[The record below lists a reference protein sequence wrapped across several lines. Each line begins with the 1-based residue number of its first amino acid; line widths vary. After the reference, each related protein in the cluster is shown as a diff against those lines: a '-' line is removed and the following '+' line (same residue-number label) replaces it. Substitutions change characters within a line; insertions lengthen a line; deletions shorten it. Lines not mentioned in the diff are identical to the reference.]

1 MMSALHKNFIAGE
14 WVEGAGVTRNVNPS
28 DTDDLVGEY
37 AQADAAQMGAA
48 VEAARAA
55 FPAWSRTTP
64 QERHDVLLRVSS
76 EILARREEL
85 GRLLAREEGKTLP
98 EATGEVARAGQ
109 IFDFFAG
116 EALRIPGEKFA
127 SVRPNIDIEATREP
141 MGVVGIIAPWNFP
154 IAIPAWK
161 IAPALAY
168 GNTVV
173 FKPADLVPGM
183 AHALAE
189 IIVRAGAPKGAFNL
203 VMGRGSVVGQAL
215 LDHKHVDAI
224 TFTGS
229 VATGRRVAAAC
240 AQAMRKFQ
248 LEMGGKNPLVV
259 LADADLPNAVE
270 CAVNGAYYSTGQRCT
285 ASSRIIVEEGV
296 YKRFADTL
304 MDRMRALV
312 VDDALKSGTQI
323 GPVVDKNQLD
333 QDQSYVA
340 IGRDEGAKL
349 ALGGELLNRAT
360 PGFYMAPALFLDAD
374 NRMRISRE
382 EIFGPVA
389 AMIPAR
395 DYEHALA
402 IANDTEFGLCA
413 GICTTS
419 LKRAAHFKRN
429 AEAGMIMVNL
439 PTAGVDYHAP
449 FGGRKGSSLGPRE
462 QGRYA
467 AEFYTT
473 VKTSYVLA

>member
-1 MMSALHKNFIAGE
+1 MSALHKNLIAGE
-14 WVEGAGVTRNVNPS
+14 WVEGVDVSRNVNPS
-28 DTDDLVGEY
+28 DTNDIVGEY
-37 AQADAAQMGAA
+37 AQADAGQAHAA
-48 VEAARAA
+48 ITAAHAA
-55 FPAWSRTTP
+55 LPAWARTTP
-64 QERHDVLLRVSS
+64 QERHDILSRTSA
-76 EILARREEL
+76 EILARRDEL

-98 EATGEVARAGQ
+98 EATGEVVRAGQ

-116 EALRIPGEKFA
+116 ETLRIPGEKFA
-127 SVRPNIDIEATREP
+127 SVRPNVEIEATREP
-141 MGVVGIIAPWNFP
+141 VGVVGIISPWNFP

-161 IAPALAY
+161 IAPALAF

-173 FKPADLVPGM
+173 FKPADLVPGS

-189 IIVRAGAPKGAFNL
+189 ILVRAGVPKGVFNL
-203 VMGRGSVVGQAL
+203 VMGRGSVVGQAI
-215 LDHKHVDAI
+215 LDHKQVDAV

-240 AQAMRKFQ
+240 AGAMRKFQ
-248 LEMGGKNPLVV
+248 LEMGGKNPIVV

-270 CAVNGAYYSTGQRCT
+270 CAVNGAYFSTGQRCT
-285 ASSRIIVEEGV
+285 ASSRIVVEELV
-296 YKRFADTL
+296 YSRFADLLTE
-304 MDRMRALV
+304 RIRSLV
-312 VDDALKSGTQI
+312 VDDALKPGTHV
-323 GPVVDKNQLD
+323 GPVVDAAQLD
-333 QDQSYVA
+333 QDLSYIE
-340 IGRDEGAKL
+340 IGRSEGARL
-349 ALGGELLNRAT
+349 ALGGERLNRSA

-374 NRMRISRE
+374 NSMRISRE

-389 AMIPAR
+389 SMIPAR
-395 DYEHALA
+395 DYDHALA

-419 LKRAAHFKRN
+419 LKRASHFKRN
-429 AEAGMIMVNL
+429 AEAGMVMVNL

-473 VKTSYVLA
+473 VKTAYTLA

>member
-1 MMSALHKNFIAGE
+1 MSALHKNLIAGE
-14 WVEGAGVTRNVNPS
+14 WVEGVGVSRNVNPS
-28 DTDDLVGEY
+28 DTNDIVGEY
-37 AQADAAQMGAA
+37 AQADASQAHAA
-48 VEAARAA
+48 IAAAHAA
-55 FPAWSRTTP
+55 LPAWARTTP
-64 QERHDVLLRVSS
+64 QERHDILSRTSA
-76 EILARREEL
+76 EILARRDEL

-116 EALRIPGEKFA
+116 ETLRIPGEKFA
-127 SVRPNIDIEATREP
+127 SVRPNVEIEATREP
-141 MGVVGIIAPWNFP
+141 VGVVGIISPWNFP

-161 IAPALAY
+161 IAPALAF

-173 FKPADLVPGM
+173 FKPADLVPGS

-189 IIVRAGAPKGAFNL
+189 IIVRAGVPKGVFNL
-203 VMGRGSVVGQAL
+203 VMGRGSVVGQAI
-215 LDHKHVDAI
+215 LDHKQVDAV

-240 AQAMRKFQ
+240 AGAMRKFQ
-248 LEMGGKNPLVV
+248 LEMGGKNPIVV

-270 CAVNGAYYSTGQRCT
+270 CAVNGAYFSTGQRCT
-285 ASSRIIVEEGV
+285 ASSRIIVEEPV
-296 YKRFADTL
+296 YSQFADL
-304 MDRMRALV
+304 LAERIRALV
-312 VDDALKSGTQI
+312 VDDALKAGTHV
-323 GPVVDKNQLD
+323 GPVVDAAQLD
-333 QDQSYVA
+333 QDLSYIE
-340 IGRDEGAKL
+340 IGRSEGARL
-349 ALGGELLNRAT
+349 ALGGERLNRAT

-374 NRMRISRE
+374 NSMRISRE

-395 DYEHALA
+395 DYDHALA

-419 LKRAAHFKRN
+419 LKRASHFKRN
-429 AEAGMIMVNL
+429 SEAGMVMVNL

-473 VKTSYVLA
+473 VKTAYTLA